1 MRTSIDARANV
12 HLIEEKYRLWQDNPD
27 SVDSGWSAFFEGFEL
42 GNIPERN
49 GAVQTEVEAREAA
62 LQTRVD
68 GLIYAYC
75 TLGHTIARIDPLAE
89 NRPANPLLRP
99 SEFGFTDSDLDLRV
113 SSKFFLD
120 NRSMT
125 LREMIAGL
133 DRIYADSIGSEFMH
147 IQDPR
152 VREWIR
158 RQLETRPQ
166 KHSTPRAVQVALLR
180 ALLESES
187 FEIFLHTRYVGQKR
201 FSLQGA
207 ETLMVALETILH
219 KCPEGGV
226 EEICMGMAHRGRLN
240 VLANFL
246 RKSLKVIFTEFSENY
261 IPDLVAGDGDVKYHL
276 GYDAVRRLVSGEEV
290 EIRLSSNPSH
300 LEAVDPVVEGKAR
313 ARQRIRGD
321 TEHRKKVLPLLVH
334 GDAAFIAQGIVAE
347 TLNLSQLHGYS
358 TGGTIHVV
366 VNNQIGF
373 TTLPKDA
380 RSSQYAT
387 DIAKLIE
394 APIFHVNGDDPL
406 AVKFVSDLAFDFR
419 QKFGRDVV
427 IDLYCYRRYGHNEGD
442 EPSFTQPDL
451 YAKIEKHPSV
461 TQLYK
466 RELLD
471 AGTLTE
477 DDAISLETEFALR
490 LEMTRDEVNAI
501 EKRKANQKARFREST
516 AIFQPKY
523 TGESEPTAIT
533 EKTLNTIVDGLT
545 RVPEGFHVQPKI
557 QRIVLDHQRQV
568 FEDGGPY
575 EWHFAEAL
583 AFGSLLL
590 DGIPVRLSGQDS
602 SRGTFSTRHSVLY
615 DAKTGKPYVPL
626 MHLAEK
632 QARICIY
639 NSPLSEA
646 AVLGFDYGY
655 SLEYPKMLCLWE
667 AQFGDFANGAQTII
681 DQFIVSAESKWQRPS
696 GIVLL
701 LPHGYEGQ
709 GPEHSSARLER
720 FLQECAEDNI
730 QVCNLTTAAQYFH
743 VLRRQMKRDFI
754 KPLIVA
760 TPKSLL
766 RAKYASSPAEEF
778 IHGRFEEILGEGGSA
793 SPTSMN
799 AFGDRVPSPDDVK
812 RIIFCSGKVYY
823 DLLKFRSERKI
834 DDAALIRVEQL
845 YPLAEKRL
853 REMLKPFP
861 KGAKLVWCQEEPQNM
876 GAWTFI
882 EPRMRTLFCTEIA
895 YAGREAS
902 ASPAVG
908 ALARHKREQ
917 ARLVA
922 DAFSI

>member
-1 MRTSIDARANV
+1 MRTSIAARANLE
-12 HLIEEKYRLWQDNPD
+12 LIEENYRRWQRNPQ

-42 GNIPERN
+42 GNLPQRD
-49 GAVQTEVEAREAA
+49 GATVAEAEAREAA

-75 TLGHTIARIDPLAE
+75 SLGHTIARVDPLAE
-89 NRPANPLLRP
+89 TRPQNPLLSLR
-99 SEFGFTDSDLDLRV
+99 EFGFSDADLDLRV

-120 NRSMT
+120 NRPMT
-125 LREMIAGL
+125 LREMVSGL
-133 DRIYADSIGSEFMH
+133 ERIYADSIGSEFMH

-152 VREWIR
+152 VRDWIR
-158 RQLETRPQ
+158 KRLETRPH
-166 KHSTPRAVQVALLR
+166 KHSTPAAVQVALLR
-180 ALLESES
+180 ALLEAES

-201 FSLQGA
+201 FSLQGS
-207 ETLMVALETILH
+207 ESLMVILDTILH

-261 IPDLVAGDGDVKYHL
+261 VPELVAGDGDVKYHL
-276 GYDAVRRLVSGEEV
+276 GYHSGRRLASGAEV

-300 LEAVDPVVEGKAR
+300 LEAVDPVVEGQAR

-321 TEHRKKVLPLLVH
+321 TEHRRKVLPLLVH

-347 TLNLSQLHGYS
+347 TLNLSQLPGYS
-358 TGGTIHVV
+358 TGGTIHIV

-373 TTLPKDA
+373 TTLPRDA
-380 RSSQYAT
+380 RSSTYST
-387 DIAKLIE
+387 DIAKMIE

-406 AVKFVSDLAFDFR
+406 AVKFVSDMAFDFR
-419 QKFGRDVV
+419 QRFGRDAV
-427 IDLYCYRRYGHNEGD
+427 IDMYCYRRYGHNEGD

-451 YAKIEKHPSV
+451 YAKIEKRPSV
-461 TQLYK
+461 TQLYR
-466 RELLD
+466 RELLE
-471 AGTLTE
+471 AGTLSE
-477 DDAISLETEFALR
+477 DDAASLETEFGLR
-490 LEMTRDEVNAI
+490 LEMTRDEVDAI
-501 EKRKANQKARFREST
+501 EKRKASEKARFREST
-516 AIFQPKY
+516 AIFQPEY
-523 TGESEPTAIT
+523 TSESEPTAIS
-533 EKTLNTIVDGLT
+533 EKTLKTIVDGLT
-545 RVPEGFHVQPKI
+545 RVPEGFEVQPKI
-557 QRIVLDHQRQV
+557 KRIVLDHQRKV
-568 FEDGGPY
+568 FEEGGPY
-575 EWHFAEAL
+575 EWHYSEAL

-590 DGIPVRLSGQDS
+590 DGIPIRLSGQDS

-615 DAKTGKPYVPL
+615 DEKTGEPYVPL

-655 SLEYPKMLCLWE
+655 SLDYPKMLCLWE
-667 AQFGDFANGAQTII
+667 AQFGDFSNGAQTII

-720 FLQECAEDNI
+720 FLQACAEDNI

-754 KPLIVA
+754 KPLIIM

-766 RAKYASSPAEEF
+766 RAKFASSPVDEF
-778 IHGRFEEILGEGGSA
+778 IHGRFEEILGSPEAGPSA
-793 SPTSMN
+793 K
-799 AFGDRVPSPDDVK
+799 VK
-812 RIIFCSGKVYY
+812 RIILCSGKVYY
-823 DLLKFRSERKI
+823 DLLNYRTQRKI
-834 DDAALIRVEQL
+834 VDAGIIRIEQL
-845 YPLAEKRL
+845 YPLAEKKL
-853 REMLKPFP
+853 REMLKPFS
-861 KGAKLVWCQEEPQNM
+861 KSVKLVWCQEEPENM

-882 EPRMRTLFCTEIA
+882 EPRLRTIFCTEIA

-922 DAFSI
+922 DAFSV

>member
-1 MRTSIDARANV
+1 MRTSIDARANLD
-12 HLIEEKYRLWQDNPD
+12 LIEENYRRWQRNPE

-42 GNIPERN
+42 GNLPQRD
-49 GAVQTEVEAREAA
+49 GAAAAEVREAA

-75 TLGHTIARIDPLAE
+75 SLGHTIARVDPLAE
-89 NRPANPLLRP
+89 TRPQNPLLSLR
-99 SEFGFTDSDLDLRV
+99 EFGFGDADLDLRV

-120 NRSMT
+120 NRPMT
-125 LREMIAGL
+125 LREMVSGL
-133 DRIYADSIGSEFMH
+133 ERIYADSIGSEFMH

-152 VREWIR
+152 VRDWIR
-158 RQLETRPQ
+158 KRLETRPH
-166 KHSTPRAVQVALLR
+166 KHSTPAAVQVALLR
-180 ALLESES
+180 ALLEAES

-201 FSLQGA
+201 FSLQGS
-207 ETLMVALETILH
+207 ESLMVILDTILH

-246 RKSLKVIFTEFSENY
+246 RKSLKIIFTEFTENY
-261 IPDLVAGDGDVKYHL
+261 IPELVAGDGDVKYHL
-276 GYDAVRRLVSGEEV
+276 GYHSVRRLASGAEV

-300 LEAVDPVVEGKAR
+300 LEAVDPIVEGKAR

-321 TEHRKKVLPLLVH
+321 TEHRRKVLPLLVH

-380 RSSQYAT
+380 RSSRYAT
-387 DIAKLIE
+387 DIAKMIE

-406 AVKFVSDLAFDFR
+406 AIKFVSDLAFDFR
-419 QKFGRDVV
+419 QQFGRDVV
-427 IDLYCYRRYGHNEGD
+427 IDMYSYRRYGHNEGD

-451 YAKIEKHPSV
+451 YAKIEKRPSV

-466 RELLD
+466 RELLE
-471 AGTLTE
+471 AGTLSE
-477 DDAISLETEFALR
+477 DDAASLETEFALR

-501 EKRKANQKARFREST
+501 EKRRASEKAKFREST
-516 AIFQPKY
+516 AIFQPEY
-523 TGESEPTAIT
+523 TSESEPTAIS
-533 EKTLNTIVDGLT
+533 EKTLKTIVEGLSRT
-545 RVPEGFHVQPKI
+545 PEGFQIQPKI
-557 QRIVLDHQRQV
+557 KRIVLDHQREI

-575 EWHFAEAL
+575 EWHYAEAL

-590 DGIPVRLSGQDS
+590 EGIPVRLSGQDS
-602 SRGTFSTRHSVLY
+602 SRGTFSSRHSVLY
-615 DAKTGKPYVPL
+615 DAKTGEPYVPL

-639 NSPLSEA
+639 NSQLSEA

-655 SLEYPKMLCLWE
+655 SLDYPEMLCLWE

-709 GPEHSSARLER
+709 GPEHSSGRLER
-720 FLQECAEDNI
+720 FLQLCAEDNI
-730 QVCNLTTAAQYFH
+730 QVCNLTTSAQYFH

-754 KPLIVA
+754 KPLVIM

-766 RAKYASSPAEEF
+766 RAEFASSSAKEF
-778 IHGRFEEILGEGGSA
+778 TSGKFEEILG
-793 SPTSMN
+793 SPEVGPADKMK
-799 AFGDRVPSPDDVK
+799 RV
-812 RIIFCSGKVYY
+812 ILCSGKVYY
-823 DLLKFRSERKI
+823 DLINYQAEKKI
-834 DDAALIRVEQL
+834 NNAAIIRFEQL
-845 YPLAEKRL
+845 YPVHETK
-853 REMLKPFP
+853 LKSMMKGFP
-861 KGAKLVWCQEEPQNM
+861 KTTPLVWCQEEPQNM

-882 EPRMRTLFCTEIA
+882 EPRLRKLFGREIA
-895 YAGREAS
+895 YAGRDAS

-908 ALARHKREQ
+908 SLALHKREQ
-917 ARLVA
+917 AALVA
-922 DAFSI
+922 DAFKV

>member
-1 MRTSIDARANV
+1 MRTSIGARANLE
-12 HLIEEKYRLWQDNPD
+12 LIEENYRRWQRNPE

-42 GNIPERN
+42 GNLPQRD
-49 GAVQTEVEAREAA
+49 GAAAAEAREAA

-68 GLIYAYC
+68 GLVYAYC
-75 TLGHTIARIDPLAE
+75 SLGHTIARVDPLAE
-89 NRPANPLLRP
+89 TRPQNPLLSLR
-99 SEFGFTDSDLDLRV
+99 EFGFSDADLDLRV

-120 NRSMT
+120 NRPMT
-125 LREMIAGL
+125 LREMVSGL
-133 DRIYADSIGSEFMH
+133 ERIYADSIGSEFMH

-158 RQLETRPQ
+158 KRLETRPH
-166 KHSTPRAVQVALLR
+166 KHSTPAAVQVALLR
-180 ALLESES
+180 ALLEAES

-201 FSLQGA
+201 FSLQGS
-207 ETLMVALETILH
+207 ESLMVILDTILH
-219 KCPEGGV
+219 KCTEGGV

-246 RKSLKVIFTEFSENY
+246 RKSLQIIFTEFSENY
-261 IPDLVAGDGDVKYHL
+261 VPELVAGDGDVKYHL
-276 GYDAVRRLVSGEEV
+276 GYHSVRKLASGGEV

-300 LEAVDPVVEGKAR
+300 LEAVDPVVEGQAR

-321 TEHRKKVLPLLVH
+321 TEYRRKVLPLLVH
-334 GDAAFIAQGIVAE
+334 GDAAFIGQGIVAE

-358 TGGTIHVV
+358 TGGTIHIV

-380 RSSQYAT
+380 RSSTYST
-387 DIAKLIE
+387 DIAKMIE

-406 AVKFVSDLAFDFR
+406 AVKFVSDMSFDFR
-419 QKFGRDVV
+419 QRFGRDVV
-427 IDLYCYRRYGHNEGD
+427 IDMYCYRRYGHNEGD

-451 YAKIEKHPSV
+451 YAKIEKRPSV
-461 TQLYK
+461 TQVYK
-466 RELLD
+466 SELLE
-471 AGTLTE
+471 AGTLGG
-477 DDAISLETEFALR
+477 DDAASLETEFGLR
-490 LEMTRDEVNAI
+490 LEMTRDEVDAI
-501 EKRKANQKARFREST
+501 EKRKASEKARFREST
-516 AIFQPKY
+516 AIFQPEY
-523 TGESEPTAIT
+523 SSESEPTAIT
-533 EKTLNTIVDGLT
+533 QKTLKTIVDGLT
-545 RVPEGFHVQPKI
+545 SIPEGFEIQPKI
-557 QRIVLDHQRQV
+557 KRIVLDHERKV
-568 FEDGGPY
+568 FEEGGPY
-575 EWHFAEAL
+575 EWHYAEAL

-590 DGIPVRLSGQDS
+590 EGIPIRLSGQDS

-626 MHLAEK
+626 MHLAKK

-655 SLEYPKMLCLWE
+655 SLDYPKMLCLWE
-667 AQFGDFANGAQTII
+667 AQFGDFSNGAQTII

-709 GPEHSSARLER
+709 GPEHSSGRLER
-720 FLQECAEDNI
+720 FLQACAEDNI

-754 KPLIVA
+754 KPLIIM

-766 RAKYASSPAEEF
+766 RAEFASSPVEEF
-778 IHGRFEEILGEGGSA
+778 IHGRFEEILG
-793 SPTSMN
+793 SPEAGPAEKM
-799 AFGDRVPSPDDVK
+799 K

-823 DLLKFRSERKI
+823 NLLNYRTQRKI
-834 DDAALIRVEQL
+834 DDAAIIRIEQL
-845 YPLAEKRL
+845 YPLAEKKL
-853 REMLKPFP
+853 REMLKPFS
-861 KGAKLVWCQEEPQNM
+861 KNAKYVWCQEESENM

-882 EPRMRTLFCTEIA
+882 EPRLRTIFCTEIA

-908 ALARHKREQ
+908 SLARHKREQ

-922 DAFSI
+922 DAFAV